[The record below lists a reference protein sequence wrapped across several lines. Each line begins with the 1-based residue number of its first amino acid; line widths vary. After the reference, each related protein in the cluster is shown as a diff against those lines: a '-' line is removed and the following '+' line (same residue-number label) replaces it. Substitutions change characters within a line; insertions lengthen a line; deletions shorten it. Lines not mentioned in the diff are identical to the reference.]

1 MIAVLAMN
9 LAEQMLAVAIGW
21 QVYSIHHRAFDLGL
35 IGLLEFAPVFLLAIP
50 AGTLVDRVSRRLV
63 LALVGRAAGGD
74 LGRADR
80 RQRRRRARA
89 VAVPRAGA
97 RRSAWRPRCRF
108 RRRARSR
115 RRSSSAELLPSAL
128 AMRSVVSQTG
138 VVAGPALGGLLF
150 ALSPEIAYG
159 VALALFCRGRRR
171 HPRDASRA
179 RSTEPAIRPAASLSA
194 LLGGIRFIRATPILL
209 GAILLD
215 LFAVLFGGA
224 VALLPVFAQSILHT
238 GPVGL
243 GVLRSAPAV
252 GAVFSGVLLVRRP
265 LPTRAGRTLIGVV
278 IAFGASMV
286 VFGLSRSLALSL
298 AALAVSGAV
307 DMVSMNIR
315 TTTATLVTPD
325 HVRGRVGSVEAVFI
339 GASNELGAFESGTAA
354 ALLGAVPA
362 VVAGGGADDRHRA
375 RLAPAV
381 PGARDARQHGRPA
394 PGRRRLRRSRPRRGQ
409 DRRGGQRRGGLSSGL
424 RRDHADIAWSDAQ
437 TDRLALV
444 DVRARRRVDDEAAQQ
459 RRSALPRGGAPGRHC
474 R

>member
-1 MIAVLAMN
+1 MHSRDFALFVIAVLAMT

-21 QVYSIHHRAFDLGL
+21 QVYSIHHNAFDLGL

-50 AGTLVDRVSRRLV
+50 AGTLVDHVSRRLV
-63 LALVGRAAGGD
+63 LSLSAVLLVAISAALIAVSAAGAHELWPFLTLALVVGVATALSFPATRA
-74 LGRADR
+74 LTPSLVER
-80 RQRRRRARA
+80 
-89 VAVPRAGA
+89 
-97 RRSAWRPRCRF
+97 
-108 RRRARSR
+108 
-115 RRSSSAELLPSAL
+115 ELLPSAL
-128 AMRSVVSQTG
+128 AVRSVVSQTG
-138 VVAGPALGGLLF
+138 VVAGPAIGGLLF
-150 ALSPEIAYG
+150 ALSPETAYG
-159 VALALFCRGRRR
+159 AALALFCVATAGILAMR
-171 HPRDASRA
+171 PPAAPES
-179 RSTEPAIRPAASLSA
+179 AIRPAASLTA
-194 LLGGIRFIRATPILL
+194 LLGGVRFIRATPILL

-286 VFGLSRSLALSL
+286 VFGLSRSLPLSL

-362 VVAGGGADDRHRA
+362 VVAGGALTIVIALAWLPLFPELATLGRMAD
-375 RLAPAV
+375 L
-381 PGARDARQHGRPA
+381 RPA
-394 PGRRRLRRSRPRRGQ
+394 TGDGEDTERV
-409 DRRGGQRRGGLSSGL
+409 GGVPATVG
-424 RRDHADIAWSDAQ
+424 
-437 TDRLALV
+437 TV
-444 DVRARRRVDDEAAQQ
+444 ART
-459 RRSALPRGGAPGRHC
+459 
-474 R
+474 

>member
-1 MIAVLAMN
+1 MLGSPGASRRLPRAMHSRDFALFVIAVLAMT
-9 LAEQMLAVAIGW
+9 LADQMLAVAIGW
-21 QVYSIHHRAFDLGL
+21 QVYSIHHNAFDLGL

-50 AGTLVDRVSRRLV
+50 AGTLVDHVSRRLV
-63 LALVGRAAGGD
+63 LSLSAVLLVAISAALIAVSAAGAHELWPFLALAIVVGVATA
-74 LGRADR
+74 LSFPATRALTPSLVER
-80 RQRRRRARA
+80 
-89 VAVPRAGA
+89 
-97 RRSAWRPRCRF
+97 
-108 RRRARSR
+108 
-115 RRSSSAELLPSAL
+115 ELLPSAL
-128 AMRSVVSQTG
+128 AVRSVVSQTG
-138 VVAGPALGGLLF
+138 VVAGPAIGGLLF
-150 ALSPEIAYG
+150 ALSPETAYG
-159 VALALFCRGRRR
+159 AALALFCVATAGILAMR
-171 HPRDASRA
+171 PRVGAES
-179 RSTEPAIRPAASLSA
+179 AIRPAASLSA
-194 LLGGIRFIRATPILL
+194 LLGGVRFIRATPILL

-286 VFGLSRSLALSL
+286 VFGLSRSLPLSL

-362 VVAGGGADDRHRA
+362 VVAGGALTIVIALAWLPLFPELATLGRMAD
-375 RLAPAV
+375 L
-381 PGARDARQHGRPA
+381 RPA
-394 PGRRRLRRSRPRRGQ
+394 TGDG
-409 DRRGGQRRGGLSSGL
+409 D
-424 RRDHADIAWSDAQ
+424 D
-437 TDRLALV
+437 TDRVAGV
-444 DVRARRRVDDEAAQQ
+444 PATA
-459 RRSALPRGGAPGRHC
+459 GGVAPT
-474 R
+474 

>member
-1 MIAVLAMN
+1 MLGSPGASRRLPRAMHSRDFALFVIAVLAMN

-63 LALVGRAAGGD
+63 LSLSAVLLVAISAALIAVSAAGAHALWPFFALALVVGVATALSFPATRA
-74 LGRADR
+74 LTPSLVER
-80 RQRRRRARA
+80 
-89 VAVPRAGA
+89 
-97 RRSAWRPRCRF
+97 
-108 RRRARSR
+108 
-115 RRSSSAELLPSAL
+115 ELLPSAL
-128 AMRSVVSQTG
+128 AVRSVASQIG
-138 VVAGPALGGLLF
+138 VVAGPAIGGLLF
-150 ALSPEIAYG
+150 ALSPETAYG
-159 VALALFCRGRRR
+159 AALALFCVAAVGILAMR
-171 HPRDASRA
+171 PRVG
-179 RSTEPAIRPAASLSA
+179 TESAIRPAASLSA
-194 LLGGIRFIRATPILL
+194 LLGGVRFIRATPILL

-286 VFGLSRSLALSL
+286 VFGLSRSLPLSL

-362 VVAGGGADDRHRA
+362 VVAGGGLTIVIALAWVALFPELATLGRMADLRPAESDADDPSRV
-375 RLAPAV
+375 AV
-381 PGARDARQHGRPA
+381 TAATA
-394 PGRRRLRRSRPRRGQ
+394 
-409 DRRGGQRRGGLSSGL
+409 GGVAS
-424 RRDHADIAWSDAQ
+424 
-437 TDRLALV
+437 T
-444 DVRARRRVDDEAAQQ
+444 
-459 RRSALPRGGAPGRHC
+459 
-474 R
+474 

>member
-1 MIAVLAMN
+1 MLGSPGASRRLPRAMHSRDFALFVIAVLAMN

-63 LALVGRAAGGD
+63 LSLSAVLLVAISAALIAVSAAGAHALWPFFALALVVGVATALSFPATRA
-74 LGRADR
+74 LTPSLVER
-80 RQRRRRARA
+80 
-89 VAVPRAGA
+89 
-97 RRSAWRPRCRF
+97 
-108 RRRARSR
+108 
-115 RRSSSAELLPSAL
+115 ELLPSAL
-128 AMRSVVSQTG
+128 AVRSVASQIG
-138 VVAGPALGGLLF
+138 VVAGPAIGGLLF
-150 ALSPEIAYG
+150 ALSPETAYG
-159 VALALFCRGRRR
+159 AALALFCVAAVGILAMR
-171 HPRDASRA
+171 PRVG
-179 RSTEPAIRPAASLSA
+179 TESAIRPAASLSA
-194 LLGGIRFIRATPILL
+194 LLGGVRFIRATPILL

-286 VFGLSRSLALSL
+286 VFGLSRSLPLSL

-362 VVAGGGADDRHRA
+362 VVAGGGLTIVIALAWVALFPELATLGRMADLRPAESDADDPSRV
-375 RLAPAV
+375 AV
-381 PGARDARQHGRPA
+381 TSA
-394 PGRRRLRRSRPRRGQ
+394 
-409 DRRGGQRRGGLSSGL
+409 
-424 RRDHADIAWSDAQ
+424 
-437 TDRLALV
+437 T
-444 DVRARRRVDDEAAQQ
+444 AAT
-459 RRSALPRGGAPGRHC
+459 AGGAST
-474 R
+474 